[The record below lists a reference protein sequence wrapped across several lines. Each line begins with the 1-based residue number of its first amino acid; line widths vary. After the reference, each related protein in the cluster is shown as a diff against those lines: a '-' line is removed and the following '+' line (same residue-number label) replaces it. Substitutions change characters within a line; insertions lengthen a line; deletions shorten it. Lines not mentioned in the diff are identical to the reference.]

1 MSTALITG
9 ASSGIGEGFARR
21 LATIGYDVVL
31 VARDVDRL
39 TKLSAELRE
48 SWRVEVE
55 VLPADL
61 ATDDGCR
68 DVENRVADASNPID
82 MVINNAGFGLGISVV
97 ASDIEAEERMLRV
110 MVRAPMRITKAALPG
125 MLERGRGDLIIVAST
140 AGLVSHNSYGA
151 TKAWGI
157 RFSQALSVKLT
168 GTGVRAVALCPGLTR
183 TEFQQRGNIATG
195 RVPGWMWLDVD
206 RVVDDCLRDLQR
218 GKTISVPSKRYKII
232 VAIGKLLP
240 TSVVSKV
247 TGLRRSA
254 PVGATSVR

>member
-168 GTGVRAVALCPGLTR
+168 GTGVR
-183 TEFQQRGNIATG
+183 
-195 RVPGWMWLDVD
+195 
-206 RVVDDCLRDLQR
+206 VVDDCLRDLQR